1 MSKIVILAET
11 GSDITEEVA
20 KEYGIKLVPMHVS
33 FGKDTKDDGTFPAE
47 EIYAYYEKT
56 GELPRTSGSVPEDFR
71 RVIAEIREEDP
82 ECELLYLA
90 YSAVTTCSYQSAQI
104 AIDTDDIERIACV
117 DTKHVAAGQYMVVVE
132 TAKANGLN
140 VYTYLEYL
148 LMYMPDSDWQNY
160 PDVLD
165 ELMPWAQA
173 VQEECKQ

>member
-90 YSAVTTCSYQSAQI
+90 FSS
-104 AIDTDDIERIACV
+104 DNLFLPER
-117 DTKHVAAGQYMVVVE
+117 
-132 TAKANGLN
+132 
-140 VYTYLEYL
+140 
-148 LMYMPDSDWQNY
+148 PDCN
-160 PDVLD
+160 
-165 ELMPWAQA
+165 
-173 VQEECKQ
+173 